1 MIFFFVSDFPVADGA
16 ADVAGGVAGPRTWRK
31 RSTSSSNA
39 NFLFPASPA
48 LILYPEVVVFF
59 LKAKDARGQAQE
71 LVRRRGIESNARIA
85 EFAATVENRNP
96 PVGVWTRISAWIFAT

>member
-39 NFLFPASPA
+39 NFSFSCFTSSNSLSRSCC
-48 LILYPEVVVFF
+48 F
-59 LKAKDARGQAQE
+59 LSEGEE

-85 EFAATVENRNP
+85 EFAATVENRNL
-96 PVGVWTRISAWIFAT
+96 PVGVWTWISAWIFAT

>member
-1 MIFFFVSDFPVADGA
+1 MLVRELGVNGALPVL
-16 ADVAGGVAGPRTWRK
+16 T
-31 RSTSSSNA
+31 ST
-39 NFLFPASPA
+39 FLFPASPT

-96 PVGVWTRISAWIFAT
+96 PVGVWTWISAWIFAT